1 MQILITDSTL
11 VRTRVLHFR
20 RWQVALGGL
29 LLAGLL
35 MLLSGLVYH
44 FIFLAAAREG
54 WPVASQLV
62 KLMVRDE
69 LAQQERVMRENLDA
83 IAMRVGEMQA
93 KLVKLEAMGER
104 CAAPQ
109 RVGDRKRVGDE
120 WLGLRRG

>member
-29 LLAGLL
+29 LLAGML

-54 WPVASQLV
+54 WPVAS
-62 KLMVRDE
+62 RWS
-69 LAQQERVMRENLDA
+69 NSW
-83 IAMRVGEMQA
+83 
-93 KLVKLEAMGER
+93 
-104 CAAPQ
+104 CATSSRSRNA
-109 RVGDRKRVGDE
+109 
-120 WLGLRRG
+120 